1 MRRTERN
8 ALLTSAL
15 VVVLACGACGEAA
28 PATAGP
34 SSAWELDGDGDPA
47 DGDLPLSFSGKHQLG
62 AEAVSFDGATG
73 SAETPAPG
81 PVDTTDSFSVAAWVS
96 LSPPALPGGAQY
108 VDAVSP
114 LGDEAAAFFLGVAEG
129 VWSFSMKDAD
139 TNEPGHT
146 IRAVSDVATPDAR
159 AWVHLVGVHDAD
171 DGRIRLYVDGEP
183 AGEADFAG
191 AWQAEG
197 PLTVGRSQAHG
208 TADGFWPGAVADV
221 RIFAS
226 ALDDGDVRELADTT
240 APDTAP
246 PTQPATAPTALP
258 DGTYVYTFTPDEATQ
273 VIAVGFSPEEA
284 AQAGYPGVLSTSLQF
299 ANGQWQESYSVDGV
313 VYAPSGRP
321 EGDGGTFAVSGD
333 RLVLTNAWGDAAY
346 RWTLDGDVLSL
357 TLLELDNPSEAGVVR
372 LMMQHDY
379 HLVAGG

>member
-1 MRRTERN
+1 MRRTGRE
-8 ALLTSAL
+8 ALFASAL
-15 VVVLACGACGEAA
+15 VAVLACGACGGAA
-28 PATAGP
+28 PAAAGP
-34 SSAWELDGDGDPA
+34 SSAWELDGDGKAA
-47 DGDLPLSFSGKHQLG
+47 DGDLPLTFSGKHELG

-73 SAETPAPG
+73 SAETSAPG
-81 PVDTTDSFSVAAWVS
+81 PVDTTGSFSVAAWVS

-108 VDAVSP
+108 VDAVSQ
-114 LGDEAAAFFLGVAEG
+114 LGDEAAAFYLGVAEG
-129 VWSFSMKDAD
+129 VWAFSMKDAD

-146 IRAVSDVATPDAR
+146 IRAEADAATPDAR

-197 PLTVGRSQAHG
+197 PLTVGRSQTHG
-208 TADGFWPGAVADV
+208 GVSGFWPGAVADV

-240 APDTAP
+240 EPGTAP
-246 PTQPATAPTALP
+246 PPQPVTAPTALP

-273 VIAVGFSPEEA
+273 VIAMGFSREEA
-284 AQAGYPGVLSTSLQF
+284 EQAGYPGVLSTTLQF
-299 ANGQWQESYSVDGV
+299 AEGQWQESYSVDGV
-313 VYAPSGRP
+313 VYAPGGRP

-333 RLVLTNAWGDAAY
+333 RLVLSNAGGDATY
-346 RWTLDGDVLSL
+346 RWTLEGGVLSL
-357 TLLELDNPSEAGVVR
+357 TLLEVAHQEEAGIVR
-372 LMMQHDY
+372 LMMQHDFR
-379 HLVAGG
+379 LVAR